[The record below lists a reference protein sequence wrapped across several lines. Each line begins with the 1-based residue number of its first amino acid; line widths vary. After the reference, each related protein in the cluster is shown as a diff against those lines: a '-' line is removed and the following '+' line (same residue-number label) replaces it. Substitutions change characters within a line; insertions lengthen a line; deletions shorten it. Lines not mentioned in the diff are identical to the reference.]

1 MTLHPQALAVTA
13 FAAVMAVAAFEDFR
27 RLVIPNL
34 LPLAVVRAVAAL
46 FRRGAEPVRRP

>member
-1 MTLHPQALAVTA
+1 MTLQPQVLLSVV

-34 LPLAVVRAVAAL
+34 LPIVLCAL
-46 FRRGAEPVRRP
+46 WPV